1 MQSSKNELVG
11 GLRSKGSFLALFDTV
26 ASKLKKNQVFFFIL
40 LGDFCELEEFADI
53 SDRIVMK

>member
-26 ASKLKKNQVFFFIL
+26 ASKLKKKKTSVFFS
-40 LGDFCELEEFADI
+40 FCWAIFVSWKNLQTFLI
-53 SDRIVMK
+53 KL

>member
-26 ASKLKKNQVFFFIL
+26 ASKLFFIL